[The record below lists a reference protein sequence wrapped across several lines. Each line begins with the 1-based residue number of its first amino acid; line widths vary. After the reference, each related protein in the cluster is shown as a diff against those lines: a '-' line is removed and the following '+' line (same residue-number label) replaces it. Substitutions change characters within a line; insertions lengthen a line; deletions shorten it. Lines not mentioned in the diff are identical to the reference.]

1 MPSLASCVGFLAAC
15 CTTVS
20 YFPQL
25 KKCIDTGSA
34 DDLSLKMLLIL
45 GGGIGL
51 WVVYGGLQGDWVII
65 IANAVS
71 LTLIACLV
79 AFKLR
84 DTRRSKGI
92 ATHDGGQSA
101 PAR

>member
-1 MPSLASCVGFLAAC
+1 MPSLASYIGFLAAC

-25 KKCIDTGSA
+25 KKCLATGSA

-45 GGGIGL
+45 GAGIGL
-51 WVVYGGLQGDWVII
+51 WVVYGMLQGDWVII
-65 IANAVS
+65 VANAVS
-71 LTLIACLV
+71 LALIACLI

-84 DTRRSKGI
+84 DPRCSKGAAPHEVNRK
-92 ATHDGGQSA
+92 ATV
-101 PAR
+101 R